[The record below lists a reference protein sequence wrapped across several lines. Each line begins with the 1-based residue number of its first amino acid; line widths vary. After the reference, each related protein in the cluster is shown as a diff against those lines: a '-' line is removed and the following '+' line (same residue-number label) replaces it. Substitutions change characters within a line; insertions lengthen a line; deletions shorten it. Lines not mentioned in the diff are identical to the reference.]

1 MVVGV
6 LDVTGGRVVVVA
18 ELVVGVEV
26 VDIGEGVDGQ
36 DQLKISK
43 VQLSEQ
49 FT

>member
-6 LDVTGGRVVVVA
+6 LDVMDGP
-18 ELVVGVEV
+18 LVGVGGLGVEKGV
-26 VDIGEGVDGQ
+26 GDGEGVDGQ